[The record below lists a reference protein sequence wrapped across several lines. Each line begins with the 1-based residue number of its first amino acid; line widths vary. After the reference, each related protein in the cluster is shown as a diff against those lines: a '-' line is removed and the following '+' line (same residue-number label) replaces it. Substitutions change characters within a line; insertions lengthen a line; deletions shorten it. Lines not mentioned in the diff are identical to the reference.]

1 MKTPLRT
8 NRIISNITQSSVV
21 YGTEANAIDAL
32 QLSLDSPTPLGGDR
46 WCWDGRQWIRLN
58 VIDLGS
64 KYYLGLLLSQ
74 ESGNIQVYKAH
85 GDIIGE
91 GGGKLNGL
99 TFEFLSSED
108 ANDTATQL
116 ITKEGGNAIV
126 IANPSPAGTTPLT
139 GLQVNET
146 KYVIEGSIKVLHATV
161 TSGSADP
168 FSINNITQRLNI
180 VVTSSFSGSNLNDYD
195 VLDVQFSFDGSN
207 RHYIYYRTAESSF
220 TCRNNQEGIESVIS
234 YSLTTVTLDVY
245 FVNVMIAFYFAVGVD
260 SNDVLYLTPAASL
273 WRGFEDDPTQ
283 QGCTTITQLN
293 QVIGAIYSQSGSTAL
308 AYILMNAGHGQWLWF
323 ENHDGVSKY
332 SVYAGVD
339 HFYIMMIDESTPKL
353 AIAPFD
359 TLITTNSYQSV
370 SIGLS
375 TNTD

>member
-8 NRIISNITQSSVV
+8 NRIISNITQSSVI

-116 ITKEGGNAIV
+116 ITAEGGNAIV
-126 IANPSPAGTTPLT
+126 VANPTLDGTESELT
-139 GLQVNET
+139 GLQVDQT
-146 KYVIEGSIKVLHATV
+146 KYK
-161 TSGSADP
+161 
-168 FSINNITQRLNI
+168 ITQVIPNSTAAASDEDLLNTLRI
-180 VVTSSFSGSNLNDYD
+180 GNILYFAHRNIEIIIDDASVVYDSDNDKAWLSDSVGNDIGETMVNSLGIKAQVIGSNQTVKCIGTTYPTQDAWGFCIQSGVFNQTPPVAFGAYMDTTGYDSTHHFALTMQMLNQD
-195 VLDVQFSFDGSN
+195 
-207 RHYIYYRTAESSF
+207 
-220 TCRNNQEGIESVIS
+220 
-234 YSLTTVTLDVY
+234 
-245 FVNVMIAFYFAVGVD
+245 
-260 SNDVLYLTPAASL
+260 LTPAVASGQM
-273 WRGFEDDPTQ
+273 GF
-283 QGCTTITQLN
+283 
-293 QVIGAIYSQSGSTAL
+293 
-308 AYILMNAGHGQWLWF
+308 
-323 ENHDGVSKY
+323 
-332 SVYAGVD
+332 
-339 HFYIMMIDESTPKL
+339 KL
-353 AIAPFD
+353 IF
-359 TLITTNSYQSV
+359 
-370 SIGLS
+370 SI
-375 TNTD
+375 